1 MSDYPK
7 FPEARRRGLIP
18 EATTF
23 PDYVKTWEARRP
35 ARIPKQEP
43 ELDPIDDLLERAEHV
58 SSPERAS
65 ALAQAATVLAI
76 REWTGQLRISNRI
89 AIMNTEH
96 AFAHDLSTEDK
107 IVLGALREE
116 VGL

>member
-18 EATTF
+18 EPT
-23 PDYVKTWEARRP
+23 P
-35 ARIPKQEP
+35 A
-43 ELDPIDDLLERAEHV
+43 LDPIDDLLERAEHA
-58 SSPERAS
+58 SSPEHAS
-65 ALAQAATVLAI
+65 ALAQAATARAI

-89 AIMNTEH
+89 AIINTEH
-96 AFAHDLSTEDK
+96 AFGHDLSTEDK